1 MRESRAIVF
10 DLDDTLYPYRA
21 FVRSGF
27 AAAAAHIA
35 EATGVPARRVYRALC
50 RASAAARG
58 RELQRVCE
66 RYGIAEAT
74 IPRLVH
80 LMKWHTP
87 AIRLPRE
94 TRQVLLRLQA
104 AWRIGILT
112 NGEPAIQRRK
122 LAALGLPPL
131 VDAAVC
137 AAECGTGR
145 GKPDGE
151 AFAAV
156 VDRLGV
162 APERSVFVGDD
173 PEADV
178 AGAVRAGLQAIHFV
192 GHRRTARPSLAPHAT
207 IARFCEIPAA
217 AARLIGGAQHDRR
230 PCGSPPRIGS
240 APSGREARFR
250 RVREGSRGGSREGTS
265 RLTLVGDGPGLSPRA
280 CGVPPAEQA
289 LIRNGSV

>member
-1 MRESRAIVF
+1 MPDRRSLHRTRQSAPRGRSSASWRRTRRADAPPPPAGWSTDAARSGSRPVSGSWAGAIGMRESRAIVF

-173 PEADV
+173 PEAD
-178 AGAVRAGLQAIHFV
+178 
-192 GHRRTARPSLAPHAT
+192 
-207 IARFCEIPAA
+207 
-217 AARLIGGAQHDRR
+217 
-230 PCGSPPRIGS
+230 
-240 APSGREARFR
+240 
-250 RVREGSRGGSREGTS
+250 
-265 RLTLVGDGPGLSPRA
+265 
-280 CGVPPAEQA
+280 
-289 LIRNGSV
+289 